1 MVDTSGG
8 TCIIGSMMNDEVEMD
23 KLIFGVVYIFAVIVI
38 LLDLFVFRP
47 Y

>member
-1 MVDTSGG
+1 MVATSGG
-8 TCIIGSMMNDEVEMD
+8 TCIIGSMMNDEYDMQ
-23 KLIFGVVYIFAVIVI
+23 KLAFTVVYIFAVAVI